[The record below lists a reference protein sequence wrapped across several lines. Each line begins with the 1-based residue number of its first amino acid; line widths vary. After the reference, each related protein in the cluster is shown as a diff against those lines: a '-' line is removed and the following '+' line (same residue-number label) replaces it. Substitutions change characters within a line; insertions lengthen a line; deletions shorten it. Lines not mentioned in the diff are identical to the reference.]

1 MGKNQEGSE
10 MKFACSV
17 MALALLSPVAGMAQD
32 AQVGAA
38 LYEQH
43 CAVCHG
49 IEARGKGPL
58 APALLLQPPSLRDLT
73 ERYDG
78 FPTRRIVMRIDG
90 SDPLVSHGSPMPV
103 YGEFFAGD
111 DTMLKTESGQ
121 PVMTSRAIV
130 DLVAYLREVQE

>member
-1 MGKNQEGSE
+1 
-10 MKFACSV
+10 MKRAFAAI
-17 MALALLSPVAGMAQD
+17 ALLLLSPVAARAQD
-32 AQVGAA
+32 AATGAA
-38 LYEQH
+38 LYAQH

-49 IEARGKGPL
+49 LDARGKGPL
-58 APALLLQPPSLRDLT
+58 APALLLQPPSLRDL
-73 ERYDG
+73 EQRHDG
-78 FPTRRIVMRIDG
+78 FPTRRVVMRIDG

-103 YGEFFAGD
+103 YGAFFAGD